1 MLLLGYHQF
10 PQSDDH
16 QDAFRA
22 EFKAAFRVVFKADQ
36 TATQTDVKC
45 SQQNVAASTAFS
57 RRTGTQPE
65 YNFYSSYPAG
75 LG

>member
-1 MLLLGYHQF
+1 MEYHQF

-22 EFKAAFRVVFKADQ
+22 EFKAEFRDDFKADQ
-36 TATQTDVKC
+36 TATQTDVINAHNKMLRPPLLLAGELEH
-45 SQQNVAASTAFS
+45 SQN
-57 RRTGTQPE
+57 
-65 YNFYSSYPAG
+65 NFYSSYPAG